1 MRLILLGAPGAGKG
15 TQSQFLSERAGVPQI
30 STGDMLRS
38 AVKAGTGLG
47 RKAKRYMLAGELVPD
62 SIILSLIKERIG
74 EPDCERGFIL
84 DGFPRNL
91 TQAKALSET
100 LGEAGWDIDLVV
112 NLEVEREEL
121 VRRLTG
127 RLTCNRCSAVYP
139 PGKTGPCER
148 CGGEL
153 VQREDDLQET
163 VEQRLDVYR
172 EQTEPLVS
180 YYRAQ
185 GKLVSIPGSGDPRE
199 IFRRL
204 WQSIAERIDGQ

>member
-1 MRLILLGAPGAGKG
+1 MRLILLGAPGVGKG
-15 TQSQFLSERAGVPQI
+15 TQSQFLSERAKVPQI

-38 AVKAGTGLG
+38 AVKAGTDLGL
-47 RKAKRYMLAGELVPD
+47 KAKSYMLAGQLVPD
-62 SIILSLIKERIG
+62 AVILSLIRERIR
-74 EPDCERGFIL
+74 EPDCQRGFIL

-100 LGEAGWDIDLVV
+100 LGELGWDIDLVV

-121 VRRLTG
+121 ARRLAG
-127 RLTCNRCSAVYP
+127 RLICNQCGAVYP
-139 PGKTGPCER
+139 PEKAGPCER

-153 VQREDDLQET
+153 VQREDDSRGT

-185 GKLVSIPGSGDPRE
+185 GKLVTTLGSGEPRE
-199 IFRRL
+199 VFCRL
-204 WQSIAERIDGQ
+204 WQSIAERIDGR